1 MTRTEFRTSVGKCKD
16 VSVLFSSWSC
26 NFFASVRAKHALN
39 TVLASWA
46 QAQIQEFMFL
56 AHCNN
61 ASVRAILAYCLYQLV
76 TWFCAISCSKFLS
89 VLFHALFPTMRQS
102 GCCNDIPTHLG
113 VQDVIRVTQAGE
125 WQKSKQMMGLPTP
138 PLRPLSAFLQ
148 FILPRKT
155 EGLAHLDCSFF
166 FKQKFLAQRD
176 FWRRNV
182 SSKSFATYIAIST
195 SFQLSPFPF
204 SFSTTFW

>member
-102 GCCNDIPTHLG
+102 GCCHDIPTSVFRLFSLRHW
-113 VQDVIRVTQAGE
+113 VQDVIRDLVTQAGE
-125 WQKSKQMMGLPTP
+125 WQKSKQMMGLPSP
-138 PLRPLSAFLQ
+138 PLRPLGAFLQ

-155 EGLAHLDCSFF
+155 EGLA
-166 FKQKFLAQRD
+166 
-176 FWRRNV
+176 
-182 SSKSFATYIAIST
+182 T
-195 SFQLSPFPF
+195 
-204 SFSTTFW
+204 